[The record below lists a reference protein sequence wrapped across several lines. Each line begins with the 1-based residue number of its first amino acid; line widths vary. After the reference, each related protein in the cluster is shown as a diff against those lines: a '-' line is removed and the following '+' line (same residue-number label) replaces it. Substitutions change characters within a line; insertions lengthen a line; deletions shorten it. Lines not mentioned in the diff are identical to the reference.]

1 MPDESPASH
10 EATQG
15 KSREEQI
22 ERRID
27 REVAG
32 AVALASHPSGAVT
45 IAPKNMTEL
54 MEFAKLMAVSGPCVR
69 AAFRGNPGACLAIAM
84 QAFKWAADPF
94 AVCNKAY
101 ITTSKSGETQISYEA
116 QLIHSIV
123 NTRAP
128 LQRRLRAS
136 YTGEGLKRACKV
148 VGWLQGED
156 EPFEYQSPRIEQ
168 IAVKNSPLWT
178 ADPDQ
183 QLFYYSTRAWARRT
197 VPEILL
203 GIYTPEEAQGQII
216 DVDATEIGERPR
228 REDFAA
234 NEDAKSYKAP
244 ASHEATQGK
253 SSEEHDEPESEEDE
267 PEPEEEE
274 PEPETAEPYV
284 VIGAHGDEQQFD
296 TAEAAA
302 EACRDAIEEAAKT
315 RADLGVSA
323 CWENNAALV
332 YELRERGYDNLAD
345 ELGAFYSQA
354 HAAADQP
361 GVKSPAAA
369 ITVAPAEKAPTEPL
383 EEPTIDVVK
392 PQRRSE
398 KGGWDWPLYAEE
410 VIVAG
415 RRLRAE
421 QVGEFRVKN
430 ASMLNNLRIA
440 NKEEWS
446 RIQQALADHERE
458 GPTALRSSGATKEG
472 TAA

>member
-1 MPDESPASH
+1 MKPNNPWREAMPDE
-10 EATQG
+10 
-15 KSREEQI
+15 SREEQI

-136 YTGEGLKRACKV
+136 YTGEGVKRACKV

-228 REDFAA
+228 REDFEQAA
-234 NEDAKSYKAP
+234 SSSGTKAGEGEPIASAERSPSP
-244 ASHEATQGK
+244 ALDLDG
-253 SSEEHDEPESEEDE
+253 E
-267 PEPEEEE
+267 PEPEV
-274 PEPETAEPYV
+274 TAEPFI

-302 EACRDAIEEAAKT
+302 EACRDAIEEAAT
-315 RADLGVSA
+315 ARADLGVAA

-332 YELRERGYDNLAD
+332 YELRERGHDDLAD
-345 ELGAFYSQA
+345 ELGRFYAEQL
-354 HAAADQP
+354 AAADRP
-361 GVKSPAAA
+361 AGPSAPAAT
-369 ITVAPAEKAPTEPL
+369 TVAPPQKAPAEPP
-383 EEPTIDVVK
+383 ESPTIEVVK

-398 KGGWDWPLYAEE
+398 KGGWNWPLYAEE
-410 VIVAG
+410 VIAAG
-415 RRLRAE
+415 GRLRAD
-421 QVGEFRVKN
+421 QLGEFRVQN

-440 NKEEWS
+440 NKDQWS
-446 RIQQALADHERE
+446 RVQQALADHERE
-458 GPTALRSSGATKEG
+458 GPTASSGATKEG

>member
-1 MPDESPASH
+1 MKPNNPWREQMPDE
-10 EATQG
+10 
-15 KSREEQI
+15 SREEQI
-22 ERRID
+22 ERKID

-116 QLIHSIV
+116 QLVHSIV

-128 LQRRLRAS
+128 LKRRLRAS
-136 YTGEGLKRACKV
+136 YTGEGVKRACKV

-228 REDFAA
+228 REDFVT
-234 NEDAKSYKAP
+234 NESAKSYKA
-244 ASHEATQGK
+244 
-253 SSEEHDEPESEEDE
+253 SEEHEE
-267 PEPEEEE
+267 EPEEGEGE
-274 PEPETAEPYV
+274 DEDEDEDEPETAEPFL
-284 VIGAHGDEQQFD
+284 VIDAHGEEHQFD
-296 TAEAAA
+296 TAEAAF
-302 EACRDAIEEAAKT
+302 EACGDAIDEAGKI
-315 RADLGVSA
+315 RADLGVA
-323 CWENNAALV
+323 TVWENNASLIFD
-332 YELRERGYDNLAD
+332 LRERGYDLLAD
-345 ELGAFYSQA
+345 QLGQFYAQA
-354 HAAADQP
+354 LAAEDQP
-361 GVKSPAAA
+361 AAKSAPAAT
-369 ITVAPAEKAPTEPL
+369 TVALAKKAPAAPP
-383 EEPTIDVVK
+383 EEPIIDVVK

-398 KGGWDWPLYAEE
+398 KGGGWNWPLYAEE
-410 VIVAG
+410 VIGAG

-430 ASMLNNLRIA
+430 APQLNNLRVA

-446 RIQQALADHERE
+446 RIQQALAEHERE
-458 GPTALRSSGATKEG
+458 GN
-472 TAA
+472 AA

>member
-1 MPDESPASH
+1 MPDE
-10 EATQG
+10 
-15 KSREEQI
+15 SREEQI
-22 ERRID
+22 ERKID

-101 ITTSKSGETQISYEA
+101 ITTNKSGETQISYEA

-136 YTGEGLKRACKV
+136 YTGEGVKRACKV

-228 REDFAA
+228 REDFTS
-234 NEDAKSYKAP
+234 NEDAKSYNA
-244 ASHEATQGK
+244 
-253 SSEEHDEPESEEDE
+253 SEEHEESEEE
-267 PEPEEEE
+267 PAEEEESEEEE
-274 PEPETAEPYV
+274 PEAAEPYV
-284 VIGAHGDEQQFD
+284 VIGAHGNEQQFD

-302 EACRDAIEEAAKT
+302 EACHDAIEEAAT
-315 RADLGVSA
+315 ARADLGVAA

-332 YELRERGYDNLAD
+332 YELRERGRDDLAD
-345 ELGAFYSQA
+345 ELGRFYAEQL
-354 HAAADQP
+354 AAADRP
-361 GVKSPAAA
+361 EAKSAPAAT
-369 ITVAPAEKAPTEPL
+369 TVAPEKKAPAEPP

-398 KGGWDWPLYAEE
+398 KGGWNWPLYAEE

-415 RRLRAE
+415 RRLRPE
-421 QVGEFRVKN
+421 RVGEFRVKN

-446 RIQQALADHERE
+446 RIQQALAEHERE
-458 GPTALRSSGATKEG
+458 G

>member
-1 MPDESPASH
+1 MDE
-10 EATQG
+10 
-15 KSREEQI
+15 SREEQI
-22 ERRID
+22 ERKID

-69 AAFRGNPGACLAIAM
+69 SAFRGNPGACLAIAM

-228 REDFAA
+228 REDFAS
-234 NEDAKSYKAP
+234 NEGAKNNKA
-244 ASHEATQGK
+244 
-253 SSEEHDEPESEEDE
+253 SEEHEESEEE
-267 PEPEEEE
+267 PAEEEESEEEE
-274 PEPETAEPYV
+274 PEAAEPYI

-302 EACRDAIEEAAKT
+302 EACRDAIEEAAT
-315 RADLGVSA
+315 ARADLGVAA
-323 CWENNAALV
+323 CWENNAALIFD
-332 YELRERGYDNLAD
+332 LRERGYDDLAD
-345 ELGAFYSQA
+345 ELGRFYAEQL
-354 HAAADQP
+354 AAADR
-361 GVKSPAAA
+361 PAAPSA
-369 ITVAPAEKAPTEPL
+369 PAATTVAPAKKAPAEPL
-383 EEPTIDVVK
+383 EKPTIDVIK
-392 PQRRSE
+392 PKRLGGGAKS
-398 KGGWDWPLYAEE
+398 GWDWPAFAEAM
-410 VIVAG
+410 ITAG
-415 RRLRAE
+415 RKLPPARL
-421 QVGEFRVKN
+421 GEFRGVQ
-430 ASMLNNLRIA
+430 ASMFEALHKSD
-440 NKEEWS
+440 KEQWA
-446 RIQQALADHERE
+446 RVNQALADHERE
-458 GPTALRSSGATKEG
+458 G

>member
-1 MPDESPASH
+1 MDEMRQ
-10 EATQG
+10 ET
-15 KSREEQI
+15 RETRI
-22 ERRID
+22 ENKID

-123 NTRAP
+123 NTHAP

-136 YTGEGLKRACKV
+136 YTGEGVKRACKV

-234 NEDAKSYKAP
+234 NESAKSYKA
-244 ASHEATQGK
+244 
-253 SSEEHDEPESEEDE
+253 SEEHEESEEE
-267 PEPEEEE
+267 PAEEEE
-274 PEPETAEPYV
+274 PEVAEPYI

-302 EACRDAIEEAAKT
+302 EACREAIEEAAKT

-332 YELRERGYDNLAD
+332 FELRERGYDNLAD
-345 ELGAFYSQA
+345 ELRAFYSQTL
-354 HAAADQP
+354 AAADQP
-361 GVKSPAAA
+361 AAKSAPTAT
-369 ITVAPAEKAPTEPL
+369 TVAPEKKAPVEPL
-383 EEPTIDVVK
+383 ESPKIEVIK
-392 PQRRSE
+392 PQRL
-398 KGGWDWPLYAEE
+398 KGDGGWDWPAYTEAM
-410 VIVAG
+410 ITAG
-415 RRLRAE
+415 RKLPRERLA
-421 QVGEFRVKN
+421 EFRVAN
-430 ASMLNNLRIA
+430 AQMVDVLRNS

-446 RIQQALADHERE
+446 RMLQALADHERE
-458 GPTALRSSGATKEG
+458 G

>member
-1 MPDESPASH
+1 
-10 EATQG
+10 
-15 KSREEQI
+15 
-22 ERRID
+22 
-27 REVAG
+27 
-32 AVALASHPSGAVT
+32 VT

-136 YTGEGLKRACKV
+136 YTGEGVKRACKV

-156 EPFEYQSPRIEQ
+156 EPFEYQSPMIEQ

-216 DVDATEIGERPR
+216 DVDATEEIGERPR
-228 REDFAA
+228 REDFTT
-234 NEDAKSYKAP
+234 NEEAKSYKP
-244 ASHEATQGK
+244 EA
-253 SSEEHDEPESEEDE
+253 E
-267 PEPEEEE
+267 PEPEVSAD
-274 PEPETAEPYV
+274 PFI
-284 VIGAHGDEQQFD
+284 VIDAHGEEHQFD

-302 EACRDAIEEAAKT
+302 ETFHTAIEEAGRI

-323 CWENNAALV
+323 VWENNAALIFD
-332 YELRERGYDNLAD
+332 LRERGHDDVAD
-345 ELGAFYSQA
+345 RLGAFYSQA
-354 HAAADQP
+354 LAAADQP
-361 GVKSPAAA
+361 GVKSAPAAT
-369 ITVAPAEKAPTEPL
+369 TVAPAEKAPAEPP
-383 EEPTIDVVK
+383 EKPPIEVVK
-392 PQRRSE
+392 PKQLAGRSSS
-398 KGGWDWPLYAEE
+398 GWDWHAYADD
-410 VIVAG
+410 VIAAALTLG
-415 RRLRAE
+415 HRDQLAAFRA
-421 QVGEFRVKN
+421 VN
-430 ASMLNNLRIA
+430 ASMLNTCRGHPSGKA
-440 NKEEWS
+440 EWS

-458 GPTALRSSGATKEG
+458 CSAP
-472 TAA
+472 